1 MMRSGKS
8 PTRSLRSRIFVFM
21 IALVLVAFFLIAL
34 VTIYQYNEQAV
45 DYHEERLE
53 RKESQLLASIDYTLD
68 QSDVPANPQNIAKI
82 FEKKLFEIA
91 DIQNIAV
98 SLYSLDG
105 QLLLCTDYCENEEDH
120 LNDISQD
127 VVRRLNKFSENRIV
141 TVEDGE
147 HLVTRS
153 SYLLL
158 KNEQSEPIGIL
169 YVPYF
174 DDDSLNDAELRE
186 FLIRLGLAYLI
197 LLFVAIAF
205 AFFVSRFITR
215 SLMNITQRMKE
226 TRLEKRNLKI
236 DTVDAGQELF
246 ELIESYN
253 NMIDELEESAVKLA
267 ASEREQA
274 WREMAKQ
281 VAHEIK
287 NPLTPMRLNLQSF
300 AATFKHENPMADQ
313 QLNDFCQSMLEQID
327 TLNAIASAFSSFAD
341 LPEPKKEQLNVG
353 EVVKSSIELFAG
365 EKIALNLP
373 DEQVYANF
381 DRTQLIRIMTNLIKN
396 AIQSVPKGKTPI
408 IAVTVSR
415 TEHTV
420 KIGVKDNGLGI
431 TIDNQKKIFEPK
443 FTTKSSGM
451 GLGLPIVKTI
461 LASYGGRIFFESI
474 PSFGTTFYIEF
485 SKN

>member
-1 MMRSGKS
+1 MISGKS
-8 PTRSLRSRIFVFM
+8 HTRSLRSRIFIFM
-21 IALVLVAFFLIAL
+21 IALVVVAFFLIAL
-34 VTIYQYNEQAV
+34 VTIYQYNEQAN

-53 RKESQLLASIDYTLD
+53 RKESQLLASIDYSLD
-68 QSDVPANPQNIAKI
+68 QSDLPANSENIAKI

-98 SLYSLDG
+98 SLYTLDG
-105 QLLLCTDYCENEEDH
+105 RLLLCTDYCDNNQGH
-120 LNDISQD
+120 LNDIPED
-127 VVRRLNKFSENRIV
+127 VVSKLTRSSENRIV
-141 TVEDGE
+141 AVEDEE

-158 KNEQSEPIGIL
+158 KNDQSEPIGIL

-205 AFFVSRFITR
+205 AYFVSRFITR
-215 SLMNITQRMKE
+215 SLMNITQKMKE

-236 DTVDAGQELF
+236 DSVDAGQELF
-246 ELIESYN
+246 ELVESYN

-300 AATFKHENPMADQ
+300 AATFKPDNPLADQ

-327 TLNAIASAFSSFAD
+327 TLNTIASAFSSFAD

-353 EVVKSSIELFAG
+353 EVVKSAIELFA
-365 EKIALNLP
+365 EKKISLNLP
-373 DEQVYANF
+373 EEQVYANF

-396 AIQSVPKGKTPI
+396 AIQSVPKGKSPI
-408 IAVTVSR
+408 IAVTVTK
-415 TEHTV
+415 TEDTV

-431 TIDNQKKIFEPK
+431 AFENQKKIFEPK

-461 LASYGGRIFFESI
+461 LDSYGGRIFFESI

>member
-1 MMRSGKS
+1 MVSGKS
-8 PTRSLRSRIFVFM
+8 HIRSLRSRIFVFM
-21 IALVLVAFFLIAL
+21 IALVVVAFFLIAL
-34 VTIYQYNEQAV
+34 VTIYQYNEQAI

-53 RKESQLLASIDYTLD
+53 RKESQLLASIDYSLD
-68 QSDVPANPQNIAKI
+68 QAEIPATSQNIAKI
-82 FEKKLFEIA
+82 FDQKLFEIA

-105 QLLLCTDYCENEEDH
+105 HLLLCTDACENEEGH
-120 LNDISQD
+120 LKDIPQD
-127 VVRRLNKFSENRIV
+127 VINGLKQSSENRIV
-141 TVEDGE
+141 TMEDGDDS
-147 HLVTRS
+147 VTRS

-158 KNEQSEPIGIL
+158 KNEQSELIGIL

-197 LLFVAIAF
+197 LLFVAITF

-215 SLMNITQRMKE
+215 SLMNITQKMKE

-236 DTVDAGQELF
+236 DPIGAGQELF
-246 ELIESYN
+246 ELVESYN

-300 AATFKHENPMADQ
+300 AATFKRENPLADQ
-313 QLNDFCQSMLEQID
+313 QLKDFCQSMLEQID

-353 EVVKSSIELFAG
+353 EVVKSAIELFA
-365 EKIALNLP
+365 EIKISLKIP
-373 DEQVYANF
+373 DQQVYANF

-396 AIQSVPKGKTPI
+396 AIQSVPKGKSPI
-408 IAVTVSR
+408 IVVTV
-415 TEHTV
+415 TETESMV
-420 KIGVKDNGLGI
+420 QIGVKDNGLGI
-431 TIDNQKKIFEPK
+431 AVENQKKIFEPK

-461 LASYGGRIFFESI
+461 LDSYGGRIFFESI
-474 PSFGTTFYIEF
+474 PSFSTTFYIEF

>member
-1 MMRSGKS
+1 M
-8 PTRSLRSRIFVFM
+8 
-21 IALVLVAFFLIAL
+21 
-34 VTIYQYNEQAV
+34 
-45 DYHEERLE
+45 
-53 RKESQLLASIDYTLD
+53 
-68 QSDVPANPQNIAKI
+68 
-82 FEKKLFEIA
+82 FEIA

-105 QLLLCTDYCENEEDH
+105 HLLLCTDACENEEGH
-120 LNDISQD
+120 LKDIPQD
-127 VVRRLNKFSENRIV
+127 VINGLKQSSENRIV
-141 TVEDGE
+141 TVEDGDDS
-147 HLVTRS
+147 VTRS

-158 KNEQSEPIGIL
+158 KNEQSEPVGIL

-205 AFFVSRFITR
+205 AFLVSRFITR
-215 SLMNITQRMKE
+215 SLMNITQKMKE

-236 DTVDAGQELF
+236 DPIGAGQELF
-246 ELIESYN
+246 ELVESYN

-300 AATFKHENPMADQ
+300 AATFKRENPLADQ
-313 QLNDFCQSMLEQID
+313 QLKDFCQSMLEQID

-353 EVVKSSIELFAG
+353 EVVKS
-365 EKIALNLP
+365 
-373 DEQVYANF
+373 
-381 DRTQLIRIMTNLIKN
+381 
-396 AIQSVPKGKTPI
+396 AI
-408 IAVTVSR
+408 
-415 TEHTV
+415 
-420 KIGVKDNGLGI
+420 
-431 TIDNQKKIFEPK
+431 
-443 FTTKSSGM
+443 
-451 GLGLPIVKTI
+451 
-461 LASYGGRIFFESI
+461 
-474 PSFGTTFYIEF
+474 
-485 SKN
+485 

>member
-1 MMRSGKS
+1 MVSGKS
-8 PTRSLRSRIFVFM
+8 HIRSLRSRIFVFM
-21 IALVLVAFFLIAL
+21 IALVVVAFFLIAL
-34 VTIYQYNEQAV
+34 VTIYQYNEQAI

-53 RKESQLLASIDYTLD
+53 RKESQLLASIDYSLD
-68 QSDVPANPQNIAKI
+68 QAEIPATSQNIAKI
-82 FEKKLFEIA
+82 FDQKLFEIA

-105 QLLLCTDYCENEEDH
+105 HLLLCTDACENEEGH
-120 LNDISQD
+120 LKDIPQD
-127 VVRRLNKFSENRIV
+127 VINGLKQSSENRIV
-141 TVEDGE
+141 TMEDGDDS
-147 HLVTRS
+147 VTRS

-197 LLFVAIAF
+197 LLFVAITF

-215 SLMNITQRMKE
+215 SLMNITQKMKE

-236 DTVDAGQELF
+236 DPIGAGQELF
-246 ELIESYN
+246 ELVESYN

-300 AATFKHENPMADQ
+300 AATFKRENPLADQ
-313 QLNDFCQSMLEQID
+313 QLKDFCQSMLEQID

-353 EVVKSSIELFAG
+353 EVVKSAIELFA
-365 EKIALNLP
+365 EIKISLNFP
-373 DEQVYANF
+373 DQQVYANF

-396 AIQSVPKGKTPI
+396 AIQSVPKGKSPI
-408 IAVTVSR
+408 IVVTV
-415 TEHTV
+415 TETESMV
-420 KIGVKDNGLGI
+420 QIGVKDNGLGI
-431 TIDNQKKIFEPK
+431 AVENQKKIFEPK

-461 LASYGGRIFFESI
+461 LDSYGGRIFFESI
-474 PSFGTTFYIEF
+474 PSFSTTFYIEF

>member
-1 MMRSGKS
+1 MVSGKS
-8 PTRSLRSRIFVFM
+8 HIRSLRSRIFVFM
-21 IALVLVAFFLIAL
+21 IALVVVAFFLIAL
-34 VTIYQYNEQAV
+34 VTIYQYNEQAI

-53 RKESQLLASIDYTLD
+53 RKESQLLASIDYSLD
-68 QSDVPANPQNIAKI
+68 QAEIPATSQNIAKI
-82 FEKKLFEIA
+82 FDQKLFEIA

-105 QLLLCTDYCENEEDH
+105 HLLLCTDACENEEGH
-120 LNDISQD
+120 LKDIPQD
-127 VVRRLNKFSENRIV
+127 VINGLKQSSENRIV
-141 TVEDGE
+141 TMEDGDDS
-147 HLVTRS
+147 VTRS

-197 LLFVAIAF
+197 LLFVAITF

-215 SLMNITQRMKE
+215 SLMNITQKMKE

-236 DTVDAGQELF
+236 DHIGAGQELF
-246 ELIESYN
+246 ELVESYN

-300 AATFKHENPMADQ
+300 AATFKRENPLADQ
-313 QLNDFCQSMLEQID
+313 QLKDFCQSMLEQID

-353 EVVKSSIELFAG
+353 EVVK
-365 EKIALNLP
+365 
-373 DEQVYANF
+373 
-381 DRTQLIRIMTNLIKN
+381 
-396 AIQSVPKGKTPI
+396 
-408 IAVTVSR
+408 
-415 TEHTV
+415 
-420 KIGVKDNGLGI
+420 
-431 TIDNQKKIFEPK
+431 
-443 FTTKSSGM
+443 
-451 GLGLPIVKTI
+451 
-461 LASYGGRIFFESI
+461 
-474 PSFGTTFYIEF
+474 
-485 SKN
+485 